1 LLVCL
6 RPLPS
11 WSQGPAKRA
20 IVELVARITK
30 KGGPEFVPPAERIA
44 AFDNDGTLWAE
55 QPLYVQVVF
64 AMDRVKALAPQH
76 PEWIDT
82 QPFKAALEG
91 DLATLAE
98 AGASGWYEIML
109 ATQAGTTTGEFESA
123 VRQWLATARHPRF
136 NRPYTDLVYQPML
149 EVIAY
154 LRVNGFKTFIVS
166 GGDIDFMRPR
176 VEKAYGVPPEQVVGS
191 SVRIRFELRDG
202 KPVLAW
208 LPTIDLIDD
217 GPGKPVGISKY
228 IGRRPVVAFGNSDG
242 DFEMLEWTT
251 AGSGARLGLY
261 VHHDD
266 AKREWAYDRDSP
278 VGRLARGL
286 DAAPKR
292 GWIIISMKNDWKR
305 VFPFEKP

>member
-64 AMDRVKALAPQH
+64 AMDRVK
-76 PEWIDT
+76 
-82 QPFKAALEG
+82 
-91 DLATLAE
+91 
-98 AGASGWYEIML
+98 
-109 ATQAGTTTGEFESA
+109 
-123 VRQWLATARHPRF
+123 
-136 NRPYTDLVYQPML
+136 
-149 EVIAY
+149 
-154 LRVNGFKTFIVS
+154 TFIVS
-166 GGDIDFMRPR
+166 GGDIDFMRPW

-217 GPGKPVGISKY
+217 GPGKPVGISKF
-228 IGRRPVVAFGNSDG
+228 IGRRPMVAFGNSDG

-251 AGSGARLGLY
+251 VGSGARLGFY

-305 VFPFEKP
+305 VFPFERP